1 MDNYIYAYYQKIKE
15 GSVVTGK
22 WIRLVY
28 EYIIRGIEN
37 KDFYFDKKKSDK
49 AVKFIE
55 EKCHHSEGE
64 LAPECI
70 KLELWQKAIISTIFG
85 IVDEDGYRQF
95 KEALIVV
102 GRKNG
107 KSLLA
112 SAIIEYMMYA
122 DDEYGAKCYCIA
134 PKLEQAD
141 IVYDA
146 FWQSVLLDKELKA
159 KTKSRK
165 SDKYVAETNCKV
177 QKIAL
182 NEKTSDGFNPQLA
195 VADEVAS
202 WRGEKGLRQWEVMV
216 SGLGAR
222 RQPLIL
228 ATTTSGYENDSVY
241 DELVKRATRLLMG
254 ESKETKFIPFM
265 YMIDDVEKWNDINEV
280 AKANPNLSVSVSAD
294 FLLEEMAK
302 AENSYS
308 KRAEFL
314 TKHCNIKQNSSSAW
328 LSAETVAKAI
338 GEPLHLEDFRSTY
351 AVAGI
356 DLSQTT
362 DLTACTV
369 VIERDGIL
377 NVFAKFWMPSEKLQ
391 EATERD
397 GVPYQVYLDKGWLEL
412 SGENFVDY
420 NDCANWL
427 KMLVEEYEILPLMC
441 GYDRYCS
448 QYLIKGE
455 QGLEAYGFRADD
467 VYQGDNLHPIIQQTE
482 GMLKD
487 GKINIGDND
496 LMKMHLLNSALKHNT
511 QRNRSRLIKLT
522 PTSRIDGVAALLDAL
537 TVRDKYSGEMGAQLK
552 NEE

>member
-15 GSVVTGK
+15 GSVTTGK

-37 KDFYFDKKKSDK
+37 KDFYFDKKKADK

-165 SDKYVAETNCKV
+165 SDKYVKDTNCKV

-195 VADEVAS
+195 VADEIAS
-202 WRGEKGLRQWEVMV
+202 WRGEKGLRQYEVMV

-228 ATTTSGYENDSVY
+228 AITTSGYENDSIY

-441 GYDRYCS
+441 GYDRYSS
-448 QYLIKGE
+448 QYLV
-455 QGLEAYGFRADD
+455 QSLESYGFRTDD
-467 VYQGDNLHPIIQQTE
+467 VFQGDNLHPIIQTVE
-482 GMLKD
+482 GELKD
-487 GKINIGDND
+487 GRINIGDND